1 MPRIP
6 SRFIPVLLVLAGA
19 LFYFPFLGRVHLFD
33 WDEINFAESAREMI
47 VTGNYTRVQINFQP
61 FWEKPPLFFWLQV
74 LAMKAFGINE
84 FAARFPNA
92 VAGIVTLLVL
102 YFVGK
107 KSVDERFGLLWALAY
122 FGSLTPHLYFKSGII
137 DPTFNLFIFL
147 SVWFIAQAVSA
158 YGTPKATRLAAFS
171 GLFVG
176 LAVLTK
182 GPVGGLLVGLTFLVY
197 WAIQRF
203 RPILSFLNGLLF
215 FGCGLAVASVWFGL
229 ELAKNGFWF
238 FEEFFRYQ
246 IRLFSTPDAGHQQ
259 PFYYHFVVVLLGCF
273 PMSLLAI
280 RGFFSD
286 TAGTRP
292 DFNGPAVRSGRT
304 SVVDLQ
310 SGRAVSFRRW
320 MIILFWVVMILFS
333 IVKTKIVHYSSMAWF
348 PVSYLAATV
357 LYSYLNGA
365 LKWNRW
371 LTIGIAVIG
380 GVLALLI
387 TALPLVGMNA
397 VELIPYIKDRFAA
410 ANLTAPVEWQGWEW
424 IIGTA
429 YGLVIL
435 SLLVLRQKRPVG
447 SVVTLFLAT
456 PVLLWFVLPAIVPKI
471 ERYTQGAVID
481 FYEAKQGQEVYI
493 EPIGYKSYAHLFYF
507 RKQPQTNPKSYSEEW
522 LINGP
527 VDKPAFFVT
536 RNINIDQYRYHP
548 NLEIIR
554 EEAGFVFLRR
564 KPAFK

>member
-1 MPRIP
+1 MPQIP
-6 SRFIPVLLVLAGA
+6 SRFIPLLIILVGA

-33 WDEINFAESAREMI
+33 WDEINFAESAREMM

-74 LAMKAFGINE
+74 LAMKAFGIGE

-92 VAGIVTLLVL
+92 VVGIATLLVL
-102 YFVGK
+102 YSIGK
-107 KSVDERFGLLWALAY
+107 KLVDERFGLLWALAY
-122 FGSLTPHLYFKSGII
+122 FGSLTPHLYFKTGII

-147 SVWFIAQAVSA
+147 SVWFMARTVSA
-158 YGTPKATRLAAFS
+158 YGTSKAIGQAVLS

-182 GPVGGLLVGLTFLVY
+182 GPVGGLLLGLTFLIY
-197 WAIQRF
+197 WALQRF
-203 RPILSFLNGLLF
+203 RPILSFWNGLTF
-215 FGCGLAVASVWFGL
+215 FACALAVASVWFGL
-229 ELAKNGFWF
+229 ELIKNGWWF
-238 FEEFFRYQ
+238 FEEFIRYQ

-280 RGFFSD
+280 RGFFSSS
-286 TAGTRP
+286 TEGQAEATV
-292 DFNGPAVRSGRT
+292 F
-304 SVVDLQ
+304 
-310 SGRAVSFRRW
+310 FRRW
-320 MIILFWVVMILFS
+320 MVILFWVVMILFS

-357 LYSYLNGA
+357 LYSYLKGQ
-365 LKWNRW
+365 LSWNRW
-371 LTIGIAVIG
+371 LTVGIAVIG
-380 GVLALLI
+380 GVLGLLI
-387 TALPLVGMNA
+387 AVLPLVGMNA
-397 VELIPYIKDRFAA
+397 AELIPHIKDRFAA
-410 ANLTAPVEWQGWEW
+410 ANLTAPVEWAGWEW

-429 YGLVIL
+429 YGLAIAAIL
-435 SLLVLRQKRPVG
+435 WFRRTQPIRTVVG
-447 SVVTLFLAT
+447 LFLAT
-456 PVLLWFVLPAIVPKI
+456 PLLLWFVLPTIAPKI

-481 FYEAKQGQEVYI
+481 FYEAKQGQDVYI

-507 RKQPQTNPKSYSEEW
+507 RKQPPTNPNSYREDW
-522 LINGP
+522 LMNGP
-527 VDKPAFFVT
+527 VDKPTFFVT
-536 RNINIDQYRYHP
+536 RNINIDQYRYNP

-564 KPAFK
+564 KPVFK